1 MSDTNDSPIRSFDD
15 LLTHFHASARP
26 GERRIGA
33 EMEKFGVF
41 RATGEPVHYAGDH
54 GVLEVLES
62 LAKDHG
68 WHADRDTPGGPV
80 LALTR
85 SGASITL
92 EPAAQL
98 ELSGA
103 PLLSIHAVD
112 EELETHLRELAPIS
126 KKLGIAWLGIGFQ
139 PFATRAEL
147 EPMVPKPRYPI
158 MREYLPTRGGHALDM
173 MLRTTTVQA
182 NYDYWSEADAIR
194 KMQVALKL
202 SPLTTAM
209 LANSPWKERQAFG
222 GVTYRGRTWLDVDP
236 DRSGLVP
243 TLWGKDAS
251 FASYVNWALDV
262 PMFMFKRDGHKGHHP
277 LESDWLTHLNTLFP
291 EVRLKRTIE
300 IRGADAQTRP
310 LACALPALWAGIFY
324 DDRAMDEAAALVEG
338 WTHAEV
344 QASREGVWREGLRAT
359 FRGAPLAKL
368 AQRLV
373 DIAEGGLARRKVLRA
388 DGQDERVHLARLKE
402 LVARGSCPADELLA
416 KVPAGPGFEQRVLAA
431 VDLGSG

>member
-1 MSDTNDSPIRSFDD
+1 
-15 LLTHFHASARP
+15 
-26 GERRIGA
+26 
-33 EMEKFGVF
+33 MEKFGVF
-41 RATGEPVHYAGDH
+41 RATGEPVHYAGDR
-54 GVLEVLES
+54 GVLRVLES

-68 WHADRDTPGGPV
+68 WQPDRDTPGGPV

-103 PLLSIHAVD
+103 PLLSIHAID
-112 EELETHLRELAPIS
+112 EELQTHLRELAPIS
-126 KKLGIAWLGIGFQ
+126 KELGIAWLGIGFQ

-158 MREYLPTRGGHALDM
+158 MREYLPTRGAHALDM

-182 NYDYWSEADAIR
+182 NYDYWSESDAMR

-236 DRSGLVP
+236 DRSGLLP
-243 TLWGKDAS
+243 ALWAKDAS
-251 FASYVNWALDV
+251 FETYINWALDV
-262 PMFMFKRDGHKGHHP
+262 PMFMFKRDGHKVVNTGQTFRTFWKSGFEGHHP

-324 DDRAMDEAAALVEG
+324 DDRALDEASALVEG

-344 QASREGVWREGLRAT
+344 QASREGVWRDGLRAT
-359 FRGAPLAKL
+359 FRGAPMAKL
-368 AQRLV
+368 AERFLA
-373 DIAEGGLARRKVLRA
+373 IAEGGLARRKILRP
-388 DGQDERVHLARLKE
+388 DGQDERVHLARLKD

-416 KVPAGPGFEQRVLAA
+416 TVPAGPGFEQRVLGA
-431 VDLGSG
+431 VDLATA